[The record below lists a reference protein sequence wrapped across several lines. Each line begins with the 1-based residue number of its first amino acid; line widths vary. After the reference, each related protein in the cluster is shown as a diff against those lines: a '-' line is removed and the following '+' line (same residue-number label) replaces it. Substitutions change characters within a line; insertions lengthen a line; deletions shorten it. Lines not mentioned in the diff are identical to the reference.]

1 MQAVNPMLEI
11 ADAVTEY
18 GGETM
23 HVCMQCGTCTSVC
36 PWNLVSPFSPRL
48 ILRQISLGK
57 NYFESLRRKLAG
69 DV

>member
-18 GGETM
+18 GGGAM

-48 ILRQISLGK
+48 ILRQISLG
-57 NYFESLRRKLAG
+57 L
-69 DV
+69 